1 MLAGLSQ
8 RMHGLMCDLESYA
21 LRSGTERV
29 AAFLLKQ
36 PVQAAA
42 GETSITLPVSK
53 AVLASRLSLT
63 PEHFSRIMAEL
74 SARRLI
80 AFKGRKVAILNQDAL
95 QQCAG

>member
-1 MLAGLSQ
+1 MAGLSQ
-8 RMHGLMCDLESYA
+8 RMHSLMSDLESYA

-36 PVQAAA
+36 PSQEA
-42 GETSITLPVSK
+42 GGEVSLTLPVSK

-74 SARRLI
+74 SARHLI
-80 AFKGRKVAILNQDAL
+80 AFKGRKVAILDPAAL
-95 QQCAG
+95 RQCAG